1 MRKAGLIDGKPL
13 TATRAML
20 ERAKGDRGVEKKAE
34 KLFHTYN
41 YMEYETRFYFRA
53 VSSRGIL
60 EVDLFTRKDLAAGR
74 KEPRFRIFLDRERKD
89 FESWNTVE
97 QKWSRAKID
106 MLETGDNRYR
116 YSYRGRNHATAETLR
131 TVNRYLGTGCQK
143 DVETAVL
150 DFQAG
155 IRKCALQEKHR
166 LITDAIDGYM
176 DMVPERLPAGWEKF
190 LSDRV
195 QEHSI
200 FYRKEEGTGYC
211 TRCREYVCIPEG
223 TRHGMQGKCT
233 RCGAAATYR
242 SWRKQKNTE
251 CRSRAALLQKCT
263 DGVHFVYRQFHA
275 CFRTCQATGYVP
287 EVQVWEE
294 YRNIFR
300 IEGAGSIKRS
310 MTKYE
315 WGSFR
320 NTGIRRWCH
329 EGTVS
334 KGGYDH
340 GSDGRS
346 GKGALYTGNLT
357 KLLKDTALRYV
368 PVAEMI
374 KGVGNMQI
382 YVMDVLEDMQ
392 YKFPY
397 EAFWK
402 MGMREFCLERIRRGG
417 ERGMA
422 RIELHA
428 GAKPWECLKMTREG
442 MKQAVRLNATDRQVR
457 IIQKAAEAGTALTDG
472 QVTWIDGHLGP
483 HALLEYLG
491 IQTAHRIIRYLN
503 ENCAAGD
510 GLDNT
515 MLHLWTDYLDMARQ
529 MGWDLRDRSVF
540 FPQDAGRAHDEAAA
554 AFTIWKDTEDAEKM
568 KAKDKIMRRNAEGIR
583 KIFHYSDGTYTIRVP
598 ECFLDFKH
606 EGNAQHNCVA
616 TYYDRAVAGRCIIL
630 FIRKRQD
637 PDRPFCTVEIRDTAG
652 KLAIIQNRTA
662 YNRDAPADAVAFM
675 DQAVREAQKEND
687 RMAAAEAREE
697 ADRMAGADAGRSR
710 RRAAV

>member
-34 KLFHTYN
+34 TLFHTYN

-176 DMVPERLPAGWEKF
+176 DMVPDRLPAGWEKF

-275 CFRTCQATGYVP
+275 CFRTCQDKAYVP
-287 EVQVWEE
+287 EVRVWEE

-300 IEGAGSIKRS
+300 IEGAGSIERS
-310 MTKYE
+310 RAGYE
-315 WGSFR
+315 WGTFR

-329 EGTVS
+329 EGTANH
-334 KGGYDH
+334 GGYNH
-340 GSDGRS
+340 GGMEKKSI
-346 GKGALYTGNLT
+346 LYTGNLT
-357 KLLKDTALRYV
+357 RLLKDTTFRYV
-368 PVAEMI
+368 AVAEMI
-374 KGVGNMQI
+374 KGTGNRRI
-382 YVMDVLEDMQ
+382 DVMEVLKDMQ

-417 ERGMA
+417 ERGLA
-422 RIELHA
+422 RIELHE

-442 MKQAVRLNATDRQVR
+442 MKQAVRVNATDRQVR
-457 IIQKAAEAGTALTDG
+457 IIQKAAETGTALTDE
-472 QVTWIDGHLGP
+472 QVAWIDGHLGA

-503 ENCAAGD
+503 ENLTTGD

-583 KIFHYSDGTYTIRVP
+583 RIFRYSDGTYTIRVP

-616 TYYDRAVAGRCIIL
+616 TYYDRTVAGRCIIL

-637 PDRPFCTVEIRDTAG
+637 PDRPFCTVEIRDTCG
-652 KLAIIQNRTA
+652 RLAIIQNRTA

-675 DQAVREAQKEND
+675 EQAVREAQQEK
-687 RMAAAEAREE
+687 
-697 ADRMAGADAGRSR
+697 DRMAGADAGRSR

>member
-20 ERAKGDRGVEKKAE
+20 ERAKGDRGVEKRAVT
-34 KLFHTYN
+34 LFSTYN

-74 KEPRFRIFLDRERKD
+74 TEPRFRIFLDRERKD

-155 IRKCALQEKHR
+155 IRKCALEEKHR

-176 DMVPERLPAGWEKF
+176 DMVPDRLPAGWEKF

-275 CFRTCQATGYVP
+275 CFRTCQAKGYVP
-287 EVQVWEE
+287 EVRVWEE

-300 IEGAGSIKRS
+300 IEGAGSIERS
-310 MTKYE
+310 RAGYE
-315 WGSFR
+315 WGTFR

-329 EGTVS
+329 EGTANH
-334 KGGYDH
+334 GGYNH
-340 GSDGRS
+340 GGMEKKSI
-346 GKGALYTGNLT
+346 LYTGNLT
-357 KLLKDTALRYV
+357 RLLKDTTFRYV
-368 PVAEMI
+368 AVAEMI
-374 KGVGNMQI
+374 KGTGNRRI
-382 YVMDVLEDMQ
+382 DVMEVLKDMQ

-417 ERGMA
+417 ERGLA
-422 RIELHA
+422 RIELHE

-457 IIQKAAEAGTALTDG
+457 IIQKAAETGTALTDE
-472 QVTWIDGHLGP
+472 QVAWIDGHLGA

-503 ENCAAGD
+503 ENLTTGD

-637 PDRPFCTVEIRDTAG
+637 PDRPFCTVEIRDVG
-652 KLAIIQNRTA
+652 GRLAIIQNRTA
-662 YNRDAPADAVAFM
+662 YNRAAPADAVAFM
-675 DQAVREAQKEND
+675 EQAVREAQQ
-687 RMAAAEAREE
+687 EAG
-697 ADRMAGADAGRSR
+697 RMAGENAGRSR
-710 RRAAV
+710 RNAAV

>member
-20 ERAKGDRGVEKKAE
+20 ERAKGDRGVEKRAE
-34 KLFHTYN
+34 TLFSTYN

-74 KEPRFRIFLDRERKD
+74 TEPRFRIFLDRERKD

-176 DMVPERLPAGWEKF
+176 DMVPDRLPAGWEKF

-329 EGTVS
+329 EGTVR
-334 KGGYDH
+334 KGGYYH
-340 GSDGRS
+340 ESGSRS
-346 GKGALYTGNLT
+346 GKYALYTGNLT

-417 ERGMA
+417 ERGLA
-422 RIELHA
+422 RIELHE

-457 IIQKAAEAGTALTDG
+457 IIQKAAETGTALTDE
-472 QVTWIDGHLGP
+472 QVAWIDGHLGA

-503 ENCAAGD
+503 ENLTTGD

>member
-20 ERAKGDRGVEKKAE
+20 ERAKGDRGVEKKA
-34 KLFHTYN
+34 KTLFHTYN

-106 MLETGDNRYR
+106 MLETGDNRY
-116 YSYRGRNHATAETLR
+116 SYRGRNHATAETLR

-176 DMVPERLPAGWEKF
+176 DMVPDRLPAGWEKF

-275 CFRTCQATGYVP
+275 CFRTCQDKAYVP
-287 EVQVWEE
+287 EVRVWEE

-300 IEGAGSIKRS
+300 IEGAGSIERS
-310 MTKYE
+310 RAGYE
-315 WGSFR
+315 WGTFR

-329 EGTVS
+329 EGTANH
-334 KGGYDH
+334 GGYNH
-340 GSDGRS
+340 GGMEKKSI
-346 GKGALYTGNLT
+346 LYTGNLT
-357 KLLKDTALRYV
+357 RLLKDTTFRYV
-368 PVAEMI
+368 AVAEMI
-374 KGVGNMQI
+374 KGTGNRRI
-382 YVMDVLEDMQ
+382 DVMEVLKDMQ

-417 ERGMA
+417 ERGLA
-422 RIELHA
+422 RIELHE

-457 IIQKAAEAGTALTDG
+457 IIQKAAETGTALTDE
-472 QVTWIDGHLGP
+472 QVAWIDGHLGA

-503 ENCAAGD
+503 ENLTTGD

-637 PDRPFCTVEIRDTAG
+637 PDRPFCTVEIRDVG
-652 KLAIIQNRTA
+652 GRLAIIQNRTA

-675 DQAVREAQKEND
+675 EQAAREAQKEID
-687 RMAAAEAREE
+687 RKAAAEAQQE
-697 ADRMAGADAGRSR
+697 AGRTAGESAGRNR

>member
-34 KLFHTYN
+34 TLFHTYN

-176 DMVPERLPAGWEKF
+176 DMVPDRLPAGWEKF

-275 CFRTCQATGYVP
+275 CFRTCQDKAYVP
-287 EVQVWEE
+287 EVRVWEE

-300 IEGAGSIKRS
+300 IEGAGSIERS
-310 MTKYE
+310 RAGYE
-315 WGSFR
+315 WGTFR

-329 EGTVS
+329 EGTANH
-334 KGGYDH
+334 GGYNH
-340 GSDGRS
+340 GGMEKKSI
-346 GKGALYTGNLT
+346 LYTGNLT
-357 KLLKDTALRYV
+357 RLLKDTTFRYV
-368 PVAEMI
+368 AVAEMI
-374 KGVGNMQI
+374 KGTGNRRI
-382 YVMDVLEDMQ
+382 DVMEVLKDMQ

-417 ERGMA
+417 ERGLA
-422 RIELHA
+422 RIELHE

-442 MKQAVRLNATDRQVR
+442 MKQAVRVNATDRQVR
-457 IIQKAAEAGTALTDG
+457 IIQKAAEPGTALTDE
-472 QVTWIDGHLGP
+472 QVAWIDGHLGA

-503 ENCAAGD
+503 ENLTTGD

-583 KIFHYSDGTYTIRVP
+583 RIFRYSDGTYTIRVP

-616 TYYDRAVAGRCIIL
+616 TYYDRTVAGRCIIL

-637 PDRPFCTVEIRDTAG
+637 PDRPFCTVEIRDTCG
-652 KLAIIQNRTA
+652 RLAIIQNRTA

-675 DQAVREAQKEND
+675 EQAVREAQQEK
-687 RMAAAEAREE
+687 
-697 ADRMAGADAGRSR
+697 DRMAGADAGRSR

>member
-20 ERAKGDRGVEKKAE
+20 ERAKGDRGVEKKA
-34 KLFHTYN
+34 KTLFHTYN

-176 DMVPERLPAGWEKF
+176 DMVPDRLPAGWEKF

-275 CFRTCQATGYVP
+275 CFRTCQDKAYVP
-287 EVQVWEE
+287 EVRVWEE

-300 IEGAGSIKRS
+300 IEGAGSIERS
-310 MTKYE
+310 RAGYE
-315 WGSFR
+315 WGTFR

-329 EGTVS
+329 EGTANH
-334 KGGYDH
+334 GGYNH
-340 GSDGRS
+340 GGMEKKSI
-346 GKGALYTGNLT
+346 LYTGNLT
-357 KLLKDTALRYV
+357 RLLKDTTFRYV
-368 PVAEMI
+368 AVAEMI
-374 KGVGNMQI
+374 KGTGNRRI
-382 YVMDVLEDMQ
+382 DVIEVLKDMQ

-417 ERGMA
+417 ERGLA
-422 RIELHA
+422 RIELHE

-457 IIQKAAEAGTALTDG
+457 IIQKAAETGTALTDE
-472 QVTWIDGHLGP
+472 QVAWIDGHLGA

-503 ENCAAGD
+503 ENLTTGD

-637 PDRPFCTVEIRDTAG
+637 PDRPFCTVEIRDVG
-652 KLAIIQNRTA
+652 GRLAIIQNRTA
-662 YNRDAPADAVAFM
+662 YNRAAPADAVAFM
-675 DQAVREAQKEND
+675 EQAVREAQQ
-687 RMAAAEAREE
+687 EAG
-697 ADRMAGADAGRSR
+697 RMAGENAGRSR
-710 RRAAV
+710 RNAAV